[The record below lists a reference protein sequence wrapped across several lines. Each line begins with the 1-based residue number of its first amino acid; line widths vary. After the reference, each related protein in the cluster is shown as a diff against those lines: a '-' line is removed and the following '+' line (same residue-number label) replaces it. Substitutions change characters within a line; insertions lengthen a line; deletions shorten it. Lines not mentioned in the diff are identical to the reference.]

1 MAIAFQR
8 ELGNQ
13 ASEVIGVDFCEPM
26 LSLAPGKA
34 KKAGVKN
41 IHFQWADVTRLPF
54 SDESFDIVSISF
66 GIRNVED
73 PARAVAEMTRVL
85 KPGGQLCILEFGH
98 ETRTSR
104 GLWDK
109 FYAWYSHRLL
119 PQIGGLITQKPE
131 AYEYLQKS
139 SAHFPAGEEFLKWL
153 KFEPRLTDFR
163 CKPLFPPGICYLY
176 LATKI

>member
-1 MAIAFQR
+1 
-8 ELGNQ
+8 
-13 ASEVIGVDFCEPM
+13 
-26 LSLAPGKA
+26 
-34 KKAGVKN
+34 
-41 IHFQWADVTRLPF
+41 
-54 SDESFDIVSISF
+54 VSISF

-109 FYAWYSHRLL
+109 FYAWYSIDCYHKLAGLL
-119 PQIGGLITQKPE
+119 LKSLSLRITYKK
-131 AYEYLQKS
+131 ALRT
-139 SAHFPAGEEFLKWL
+139 FLRGEEFLKWL